1 MRHWVFMCCLF
12 GATIA
17 EATPLVEALSAEN
30 VVGAPSFHGVERVA
44 YSVDRAGR
52 VDVMIRD
59 AGVDRVYR
67 YASHPL
73 DDRAPRFSPN
83 GEFVAWIAQRND
95 VKGDLFIGELP
106 TDRKPRRVTNA
117 EQGVESIAWASD
129 SKSIFYTTRDPF
141 WILGRATS
149 IALTP
154 NGPKCLR
161 CRSVRRPLDA
171 ARMIGWLPTIL
182 GTIRYFYRSDLES
195 SESAPLTRL
204 DGVLNEIVGFECKGQ
219 IQEFYLSMLDS
230 RARRSQTNV
239 GLALLTVNWETGV
252 SQVEYL
258 IGETLPRFA
267 LSRLGNDLVGR
278 ISQDAREFSLLSYSA
293 VRQFSVNKVDLSTL
307 GQLSERERLNVIDAK
322 EDAGVLSK
330 EIGSFYRFLSLRE
343 AKRVADAAIELENL
357 WQSGC
362 AQAYTLAGIYLQRE
376 TTEERELCPK
386 A

>member
-1 MRHWVFMCCLF
+1 MLWARL
-12 GATIA
+12 
-17 EATPLVEALSAEN
+17 
-30 VVGAPSFHGVERVA
+30 SFHGVERVA

-73 DDRAPRFSPN
+73 DDRAPRSLQM

-129 SKSIFYTTRDPF
+129 SKSIFYTTRDDPF
-141 WILGRATS
+141 LDSRKGYIYRLDSKRTQMLEMPVSQAAAGCSENDWLVADDSRDNTVLLS
-149 IALTP
+149 F
-154 NGPKCLR
+154 
-161 CRSVRRPLDA
+161 RP
-171 ARMIGWLPTIL
+171 G
-182 GTIRYFYRSDLES
+182 S

-239 GLALLTVNWETGV
+239 GLALLTVNWG
-252 SQVEYL
+252 
-258 IGETLPRFA
+258 
-267 LSRLGNDLVGR
+267 D
-278 ISQDAREFSLLSYSA
+278 
-293 VRQFSVNKVDLSTL
+293 
-307 GQLSERERLNVIDAK
+307 
-322 EDAGVLSK
+322 
-330 EIGSFYRFLSLRE
+330 GS
-343 AKRVADAAIELENL
+343 
-357 WQSGC
+357 
-362 AQAYTLAGIYLQRE
+362 LAGRVSDWRNL
-376 TTEERELCPK
+376 TEICFESPK
-386 A
+386 Q